1 MAKRETVIVDEDYLK
16 DMMAGDVPRIKREN
30 KAKTE
35 SEKEKVTVDNGPI
48 SDETTVEPTQ
58 IKDQKDYTTLFL
70 KNNILI
76 NRKAT
81 YISAEVLEKISRYLP
96 LLNRNL
102 SIAGHIDNILLH
114 HLEQYKDEINALY
127 ESKSQKPL

>member
-16 DMMAGDVPRIKREN
+16 DMMAGDVPRIRREN
-30 KAKTE
+30 KEKTE
-35 SEKEKVTVDNGPI
+35 NEKEVVSADSNSVPDST
-48 SDETTVEPTQ
+48 S
-58 IKDQKDYTTLFL
+58 IKTKQTGDIVDYTTLFL
-70 KNNILI
+70 KNNTLV

-81 YISAEVLEKISRYLP
+81 YISADVLDKISRYLP
-96 LLNRNL
+96 ILNRNL

-127 ESKSQKPL
+127 EFKSQKPL

>member
-16 DMMAGDVPRIKREN
+16 DMMAGDVPRIRREN

-35 SEKEKVTVDNGPI
+35 NEKEVVSVDRNSA
-48 SDETTVEPTQ
+48 SDSTSIRTKQTG
-58 IKDQKDYTTLFL
+58 DMLDYTTLFL
-70 KNNILI
+70 KNNTLI

-81 YISAEVLEKISRYLP
+81 YISADVLEKISRYLP
-96 LLNRNL
+96 ILNRNL